1 MTEKRTEILADAIE
15 LAYGNKKV
23 RPIIGYWTENEQTQ
37 VDFSVDIYSDTIPAV
52 EVPKFI
58 GEVEKVRRF
67 CENLN
72 AKNIIEEQADEAI
85 ADEKKVVG
93 MLAKAIETEDYE
105 TIYDFI
111 GW

>member
-1 MTEKRTEILADAIE
+1 MTERRTEILADAIE
-15 LAYGNKKV
+15 LAYGKKYV
-23 RPIIGYWTENEQTQ
+23 RPIMGFWTENEQTNI
-37 VDFSVDIYSDTIPAV
+37 DFSVDIYSDTIPACM
-52 EVPKFI
+52 VPKFI
-58 GEVEKVRRF
+58 GEVEKVYRF

-72 AKNIIEEQADEAI
+72 AKNIIEVEADEAI
-85 ADEKKVVG
+85 ANEDKIIG

>member
-1 MTEKRTEILADAIE
+1 MTEKRTEILADALE
-15 LAYGNKKV
+15 LVYGNKKV
-23 RPIIGYWTENEQTQ
+23 RPIIGYWTEDGQTQ
-37 VDFSVDIYSDTIPAV
+37 IDFSVDIYEDTISAV

-72 AKNIIEEQADEAI
+72 AKNIIDEQADEAI
-85 ADEKKVVG
+85 ANEKKMVG
-93 MLAKAIETEDYE
+93 MLAKAIETEDFE

-111 GW
+111 EW